1 MSLITLQTAFT
12 KNTSLQV
19 GDTIYF
25 QDPLDT
31 DGDEIKKIGPVQT
44 IADNYIVC
52 NATGDLSGLT
62 QTSYIFFSKDN
73 SKNTSGIIGYYAEVS
88 LSNNS
93 KDHAELFAV
102 NSEIFISSN

>member
-1 MSLITLQTAFT
+1 MSLITLQTTFT

-19 GDTIYF
+19 GDIIYF
-25 QDPLDT
+25 QDPLNT
-31 DGDEIKKIGPVQT
+31 DDEIKKIGPVQS

-52 NATGDLSGLT
+52 DATGNLSGLT
-62 QTSYIFFSKDN
+62 QTSYIFFGKDN

>member
-19 GDTIYF
+19 GDIIYF
-25 QDPLDT
+25 LDSSGSS
-31 DGDEIKKIGPVQT
+31 DVVKKIGPVQT

-52 NATGDLSGLT
+52 NATGNLSGLT
-62 QTSYIFFSKDN
+62 QNSYIFFGKDN
-73 SKNTSGIIGYYAEVS
+73 SKNTSGIIGYYAEVN
-88 LSNNS
+88 LKNS
-93 KDHAELFAV
+93 STDHAELFAV

>member
-1 MSLITLQTAFT
+1 MSLITLQTTFT

-19 GDTIYF
+19 GDNIYF
-25 QDPLDT
+25 LDT
-31 DGDEIKKIGPVQT
+31 ASGSDVIKKIGPVQT

-52 NATGDLSGLT
+52 NANGNLSGLT
-62 QTSYIFFSKDN
+62 QTSYIFFGKDN
-73 SKNTSGIIGYYAEVS
+73 SKNTSGVIGYYAEVS

>member
-19 GDTIYF
+19 GDIIYF

-31 DGDEIKKIGPVQT
+31 DDEIKKIGPIQS

-52 NATGDLSGLT
+52 DATGNLSGLT
-62 QTSYIFFSKDN
+62 QTSYIFFGKDN

>member
-19 GDTIYF
+19 GDIIYF

-31 DGDEIKKIGPVQT
+31 NDEIKKIGPIQS

-52 NATGDLSGLT
+52 DANGNLSGLT
-62 QTSYIFFSKDN
+62 QTSYIFFGKDN

>member
-1 MSLITLQTAFT
+1 MSLITLQTAFI

-19 GDTIYF
+19 GDIIYF

-31 DGDEIKKIGPVQT
+31 DDEIKKIGPVQS

-52 NATGDLSGLT
+52 NTTGDLSGLT
-62 QTSYIFFSKDN
+62 QTSYIFFGKDN
-73 SKNTSGIIGYYAEVS
+73 SKNTSGVIGYYAEVS
-88 LSNNS
+88 LSNSS

>member
-19 GDTIYF
+19 GDIIYF
-25 QDPLDT
+25 LDESGET
-31 DGDEIKKIGPVQT
+31 SVVKKIGPIQS
-44 IADNYIVC
+44 IADTYIVC
-52 NATGDLSGLT
+52 NATGNLSGLT
-62 QTSYIFFSKDN
+62 QTSYIFFGKDN
-73 SKNTSGIIGYYAEVS
+73 TKNTSGIIGYYAEVN
-88 LSNNS
+88 LKNNS

>member
-19 GDTIYF
+19 GDIIYF
-25 QDPLDT
+25 QDPLNT
-31 DGDEIKKIGPVQT
+31 DDEIKKIGPVQS

-52 NATGDLSGLT
+52 DATGNLSGLT
-62 QTSYIFFSKDN
+62 QTSYIFFGKDN